1 MRNRRYVLRRGPLV
15 IHSGSESLCASLR
28 NLPGVETANVEAL
41 NLLQLAPGGHMG
53 RFCVWTKAAI
63 EKLDSIYGTYD
74 TKGSKSGYT
83 IPRHLISNCDIARLI
98 NSDEV
103 QSIVKPANL
112 DAQRNTLPRKK
123 NPLKNLGAMQRLSPY
138 IAHTRLAEQK
148 AQAERKEKRA
158 EVLSAK
164 RAALKKDQKDKKQFK
179 GNSKAFYEAAN
190 RFGDGDIQF

>member
-41 NLLQLAPGGHMG
+41 NLLQLAPGGHLG

-74 TKGSKSGYT
+74 SKGSKSGYT
-83 IPRHLISNCDIARLI
+83 IPRNLLSNTDISRLI

-103 QSIVKPANL
+103 QSIVKPVNL
-112 DAQRNTLPRKK
+112 DPQRNTLPRKK

-138 IAHTRLAEQK
+138 IAHARLAEQN
-148 AQAERKEKRA
+148 AQVERKEKRA
-158 EVLSAK
+158 EMLNAK
-164 RAALKKDQKDKKQFK
+164 RAALKADEKGKKQFK
-179 GNSKAFYEAAN
+179 ASSKAFYESAS
-190 RFGDGDIQF
+190 RDGDVEF